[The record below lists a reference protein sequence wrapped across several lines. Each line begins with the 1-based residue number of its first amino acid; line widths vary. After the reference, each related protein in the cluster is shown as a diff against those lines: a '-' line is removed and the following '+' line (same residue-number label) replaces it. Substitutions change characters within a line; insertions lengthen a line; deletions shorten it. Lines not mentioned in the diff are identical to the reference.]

1 MLLGKKQFLMFQEKV
16 KQLEDNFMAV
26 QAEQE
31 DGVMDV
37 SREIA
42 SAILSFECKF
52 VGRVYL
58 MMSKCQYNIHL
69 CVSYFN
75 NNLINRYLKIDL
87 DH

>member
-37 SREIA
+37 SQEIA

-58 MMSKCQYNIHL
+58 MMSKCQYN
-69 CVSYFN
+69 VPEV
-75 NNLINRYLKIDL
+75 KA
-87 DH
+87 